1 MANTLDQGFDY
12 PGFDYAPQRSKIARK
27 RALAQ
32 ALQQQGMA
40 PLETNRMSGGWAVP
54 ISPFEGLAKLAQTY
68 VGGMAGKAA
77 EKDQADLA
85 KTAQGDYRT
94 SLAAAL
100 KNDFTPEQIESL
112 TAAGSNPMAAQ
123 QMPLITSLMQE
134 KRKMQMLRDWLGGG
148 EGQPQGAPAEPQV
161 GQGTVLSPD
170 APQPAKSGGMGN
182 MPVGARNVLGGALM
196 GIPGLTDLG
205 KMQHHDAGT
214 RGGVQYDNT
223 GQAYVIANNG
233 QRINI
238 PGTFARDKNEFV
250 DTGPA
255 IQPTNPYTGQPGG
268 PPIQKGLAPMQAAE
282 LPLKQQAA
290 EIDAAKL
297 YHDTGQRVPRPQPIQ
312 QPIPQAPGQP
322 APAPTP
328 QGRPIPQAPAMGAPV
343 PTQRGAPIPSAPA
356 PTRPLAI
363 SPKQRQELE
372 FDRPK
377 QTQAANSSIG
387 AIDRSLSEIDRL
399 LEQPGLEWVTGPIA
413 GRVPAVT
420 GKQTNA
426 QANIDTLKSQVGVA
440 TLTAMREA
448 SKTGGAVGNVTEK
461 EWPILQ
467 NQLGALQ
474 QSQTTDEFKKNLA
487 VVRASLA
494 RAQKNIRQAYE
505 MTYGKMPSVDPDS
518 GAEVKGIEDRYRA
531 GKINRRQMEDEL
543 YQWFL
548 EHPQK

>member
-12 PGFDYAPQRSKIARK
+12 PGFDYAPQRSRIARK

-170 APQPAKSGGMGN
+170 APQPAQRGGMGN
-182 MPVGARNVLGGALM
+182 MPVGARNVMGGALL

-205 KMQHHDAGT
+205 KMQHQDAST
-214 RGGVQYDNT
+214 RGGVQYDRGT
-223 GQAYVIANNG
+223 GQAYVISNSG
-233 QRINI
+233 QRIDI
-238 PGTFARDKNEFV
+238 PNTFARDKNEMV

-268 PPIQKGLAPMQAAE
+268 PPIQKGLAPMQQIQAPLDQQSAAIKASE
-282 LPLKQQAA
+282 HQFK
-290 EIDAAKL
+290 
-297 YHDTGQRVPRPQPIQ
+297 TGRSIGPPQ
-312 QPIPQAPGQP
+312 QPAMVGPAPVQQGAPIPRAQP
-322 APAPTP
+322 A
-328 QGRPIPQAPAMGAPV
+328 GRPIPTSQGMTPEQQAELAAKRTTERPD
-343 PTQRGAPIPSAPA
+343 Q
-356 PTRPLAI
+356 TR
-363 SPKQRQELE
+363 
-372 FDRPK
+372 
-377 QTQAANSSIG
+377 AATTSIG
-387 AIDRSLSEIDRL
+387 EIDRSIAELDRL
-399 LEQPGLEWVTGPIA
+399 LTQPGLGRITGPIA
-413 GRVPAVT
+413 GRVPIVGGLTDEGA
-420 GKQTNA
+420 NA
-426 QANIDTLKSQVGVA
+426 QANLDTLLAQIKTRALAS
-440 TLTAMREA
+440 MREA

-461 EWPILQ
+461 EWPILEA
-467 NQLGALQ
+467 QLGAVA
-474 QSQTTDEFKKNLA
+474 QSQTTEQFKENLKT
-487 VVRASLA
+487 VRESLA
-494 RAQKNIRQAYE
+494 RMKTVITQAYE
-505 MTYGKMPSVDPDS
+505 MTYGRLPSIDPIS
-518 GAEVKGIEDRYRA
+518 GAEVKGSGGGGRGLNNESVGASQLSATNPKTGEKIYSDDG
-531 GKINRRQMEDEL
+531 GKT
-543 YQWFL
+543 W
-548 EHPQK
+548 HK

>member
-85 KTAQGDYRT
+85 TKAQGDYRT

-170 APQPAKSGGMGN
+170 APQPAQRGGMGN
-182 MPVGARNVLGGALM
+182 MPVGARNVMGGALL

-214 RGGVQYDNT
+214 RGGVQYDQKGN
-223 GQAYVIANNG
+223 AYVVNNAG
-233 QRINI
+233 QPQYL
-238 PGTFARDKNEFV
+238 PGITARDRNEFL
-250 DTGPA
+250 DTGPT

-268 PPIQKGLAPMQAAE
+268 PPIQKGLAPMQSAE
-282 LPLKQQAA
+282 LPLKQQ
-290 EIDAAKL
+290 DAAIAASQHEFK
-297 YHDTGQRVPRPQPIQ
+297 TGRRIAPPQ
-312 QPIPQAPGQP
+312 QPAMVGPAPVQQGAPIPRAQP
-322 APAPTP
+322 A
-328 QGRPIPQAPAMGAPV
+328 GRPIPTSQGMTPEQQAELAAKRTTERPD
-343 PTQRGAPIPSAPA
+343 Q
-356 PTRPLAI
+356 TR
-363 SPKQRQELE
+363 
-372 FDRPK
+372 
-377 QTQAANSSIG
+377 AATTSIG
-387 AIDRSLSEIDRL
+387 EIDRSIAELDRL
-399 LEQPGLEWVTGPIA
+399 MNQPGLGRITGPIA
-413 GRVPAVT
+413 GRVPIVGGLTDEGAD
-420 GKQTNA
+420 A
-426 QANIDTLKSQVGVA
+426 QANIDTIKSQIGVRM
-440 TLTAMREA
+440 LSAMREA

-474 QSQTTDEFKKNLA
+474 QSQTTEQFKENLKT
-487 VVRASLA
+487 VRESLA
-494 RAQKNIRQAYE
+494 RMKTVITQAYE
-505 MTYGKMPSVDPDS
+505 MTYGRLPSIDPIS
-518 GAEVKGIEDRYRA
+518 GAEVKGSGGGGRGLNSESVGASQLSATNPKTGEKIYSDDG
-531 GKINRRQMEDEL
+531 GKT
-543 YQWFL
+543 W
-548 EHPQK
+548 HK